1 MFNSRLLYKVIIFI
15 DDATRLKFLF
25 HLMTGTKEILQGG
38 VGKLDYTCVD
48 FFFSTLFVNA
58 IVL

>member
-1 MFNSRLLYKVIIFI
+1 MN
-15 DDATRLKFLF
+15 DATRLKFLF
-25 HLMTGTKEILQGG
+25 HLMTGTKEILQSG

-48 FFFSTLFVNA
+48 FLFATLFVNA